1 MDTKEYIQGLIDRAR
16 TAQQEFETYSQ
27 EQVDK
32 AVRGIGKIIYDNGE
46 MLARMAVDET
56 RMGKYEDKIVKNKA
70 KAKIVWY
77 KLKGVKSR
85 RHRLCS
91 PHHQPHHDPQS
102 QRHDRPKGR

>member
-46 MLARMAVDET
+46 MYIAALDQSSTGNLWPGDLILLDTQELFD
-56 RMGKYEDKIVKNKA
+56 GKLVK
-70 KAKIVWY
+70 
-77 KLKGVKSR
+77 
-85 RHRLCS
+85 
-91 PHHQPHHDPQS
+91 
-102 QRHDRPKGR
+102 

>member
-32 AVRGIGKIIYDNGE
+32 AVRAIGKIIYDNGE

-70 KAKIVWY
+70 
-77 KLKGVKSR
+77 
-85 RHRLCS
+85 
-91 PHHQPHHDPQS
+91 
-102 QRHDRPKGR
+102 